1 MYNFIFDIDETL
13 YQNEKLKKPLSQDLF
28 QMYYF
33 FSVEKNYKK
42 KYSILEKI
50 VLRYQKSF
58 QYDKY
63 LDTLMK
69 KIPYP
74 KHIITNSKNI
84 HCFTT
89 LQLLGMRKHMGIIL
103 TAETQPLM
111 KPNIM
116 IYKHFENLNQNNY
129 QNIFFDDRPE
139 NLLVPNKLGWIT
151 VLINPLICK
160 KKKNGHLNHI
170 DYIFPDIYQALEYF
184 YLQLNNNKNK
194 LKIN

>member
-13 YQNEKLKKPLSQDLF
+13 YQNKKLKKPLSEDLF

-33 FSVEKNYKK
+33 YSVEKNKKK
-42 KYSILEKI
+42 KYQILEKI
-50 VLRYQKSF
+50 ILRYQQSF
-58 QYDKY
+58 QYDQY

-74 KHIITNSKNI
+74 KHVITNSKNI

-89 LQLLGMRKHMGIIL
+89 LQLLGIKKHMGIIL

-116 IYKHFENLNQNNY
+116 IYKHFEQLNQKNY
-129 QNIFFDDRPE
+129 QNVFFDDRPE
-139 NLLVPNKLGWIT
+139 NLIIPNKLGWIT
-151 VLINPLICK
+151 VLIDPQIYK
-160 KKKNGHLNHI
+160 RKNTYHI
-170 DYIFPDIYQALEYF
+170 DYIFKNIYQALEYF
-184 YLQLNNNKNK
+184 YLKINSCQNK
-194 LKIN
+194 LKKN